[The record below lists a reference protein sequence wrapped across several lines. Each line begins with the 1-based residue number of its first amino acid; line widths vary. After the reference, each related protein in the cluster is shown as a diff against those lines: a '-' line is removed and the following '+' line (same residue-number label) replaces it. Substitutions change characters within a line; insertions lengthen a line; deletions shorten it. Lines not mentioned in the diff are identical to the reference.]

1 MAIFIVVD
9 IFSMPAKYPLIT
21 FCLILLGNSCI
32 GQADLPPCKKA
43 SQIVETLN
51 NFHIKPPVVND
62 AWSEWVFDEFIY
74 LLDPGKRFFS
84 TEDILRLHE
93 YKTKIDDALK
103 NNNCSLIDE
112 ANELFKKKLVESN
125 LFILNVLKNP
135 LNYSK
140 DESLNAGIKKSS
152 PTASKQSDL
161 DNYWRSS
168 LKLQSLLWM
177 SRHSEDD
184 LSKLSTEQ
192 FKELEASARKSI
204 QLKEQGAINRL
215 LNPTGGFEKAV
226 EVSFLKAIAHSFD
239 PHTEYFTPAQK
250 EDFSKSLSTEG
261 LSFGVELEEDQY
273 GQIKISRLTPGGPAW
288 ATNEL
293 NQGDI
298 VISITWGDQ
307 ELINIE
313 QYDLEELNR
322 DFGSSDKNEVALT
335 VKKSNNQIKTIQLT
349 KEKIELDANVI
360 RSLLLKGEKTIGYIS
375 LPGFYSEFEDQQ
387 SKGCADDMARE
398 LIKLKK
404 EKIDG
409 LILDLRFNGGGSL
422 WEAISLAG
430 IFIDVGALAL
440 IQETGKPVVTLKD
453 LNRGT
458 IYDGPLV
465 IMVNGFSASASEL
478 VSAVLQ
484 DLNRAVVVGKQ
495 TYGKAT
501 GQVIIPINKNSL
513 EQSGFLKVTNDR
525 IYRVT
530 GKSLQ
535 KRGVVPDITL
545 PDFFDSLI
553 EREMD
558 FSNAIGADSVIKKVY
573 FTPLPS
579 LPIQELKTKSSQRL
593 LSSNKFE
600 QIIKVENVFTLP
612 IPLELK
618 EFDNYNHLVD
628 DCMKSVQ
635 DREAGNNLYK
645 VQLNH
650 FDDPLLS
657 IDSHRKEISEE
668 LLKEIQHSPYID
680 ESYRILLDY
689 ISIIKSK

>member
-1 MAIFIVVD
+1 
-9 IFSMPAKYPLIT
+9 MPLKYHLIT
-21 FCLILLGNSCI
+21 LFLILLVSLCS
-32 GQADLPPCKKA
+32 GQIDLPPCKKA
-43 SQIVETLN
+43 SQIVETLSRY
-51 NFHIKPPVVND
+51 HINPPIIND
-62 AWSEWVFDEFIY
+62 TWSDWVFNEYIY
-74 LLDPGKRFFS
+74 LLDPGKRYFS
-84 TEDILRLHE
+84 IEDILDLDE
-93 YKTKIDDALK
+93 YKTKLDDAIK
-103 NNNCSLIDE
+103 DIDCSLIDKSR
-112 ANELFKKKLVESN
+112 ELFKKKLAQSS
-125 LFILNVLKNP
+125 LLISTILKTP
-135 LNYSK
+135 FDYSTS
-140 DESLNAGIKKSS
+140 ESLPIGSKKSS
-152 PTASKQSDL
+152 SRAAKQSDL
-161 DNYWRSS
+161 ENYWRSS
-168 LKLQSLLWM
+168 LKLQVLFWM

-184 LSKLSTEQ
+184 LAKLTAEQ
-192 FKELEASARKSI
+192 FKTLEASARKII

-215 LNPTGGFEKAV
+215 QDPTEGFDHYV
-226 EVSFLKAIAHSFD
+226 EAIFLKAIAHSFD
-239 PHTEYFTPAQK
+239 PHTEYFSKAQK
-250 EDFSKSLSTEG
+250 EDFDKSLSTEG

-288 ATNEL
+288 ASNEL

-298 VISITWGDQ
+298 VTSVAWSAQ
-307 ELINIE
+307 EPIDIE

-322 DFGSSDKNEVALT
+322 DLGSTSKNEVTLT
-335 VKKSNNQIKTIQLT
+335 VKKVSNQIKTIQLT
-349 KEKIELDANVI
+349 KGKIELEANVI
-360 RSLLLKGEKTIGYIS
+360 RSFMLKGEKTIGYIS
-375 LPGFYSEFEDQQ
+375 LPGFYSEFENQQ

-430 IFIDVGALAL
+430 IFIDVGPLAL
-440 IQETGKPVVTLKD
+440 IQETGQPVVTLKD

-484 DLNRAVVVGKQ
+484 DFNRALVVGKQ

-501 GQVIIPINKNSL
+501 GQVVIPINKNSP
-513 EQSGFLKVTNDR
+513 EKSGFLKVTNDR

-535 KRGVVPDITL
+535 KKGVVPDIVL
-545 PDFFDSLI
+545 PDLFDSFI

-558 FSNAIGADSVIKKVY
+558 FSNAIGSDSVIKKVY
-573 FTPLPS
+573 YTPLPA
-579 LPIQELKTKSSQRL
+579 LPIPELKTKSTQRL
-593 LSSNKFE
+593 IASNKFE
-600 QIIKVENVFTLP
+600 QIIKAENVFTMP

-618 EFDNYNHLVD
+618 EFDKYNHQIGD
-628 DCMKSVQ
+628 FMKSVK
-635 DREAGNNLYK
+635 DREAGNNLYQ

-668 LLKEIQHSPYID
+668 LLKEIQHSPYIG

-689 ISIIKSK
+689 ISIIKIK

>member
-1 MAIFIVVD
+1 M
-9 IFSMPAKYPLIT
+9 IT
-21 FCLILLGNSCI
+21 LFLMLLVSLCS
-32 GQADLPPCKKA
+32 GQIDLSPCKKA
-43 SQIVETLN
+43 SEIVETLN
-51 NFHIKPPVVND
+51 TYHIKPPVVNNT
-62 AWSEWVFDEFIY
+62 WSEWVFNEYIY
-74 LLDPGKRFFS
+74 LLDPGKRYFS
-84 TEDILRLHE
+84 TEDILNLHE
-93 YKTKIDDALK
+93 YKTKIDDDLK
-103 NNNCSLIDE
+103 DNNCSLI
-112 ANELFKKKLVESN
+112 NKSSELFKKKLAESN
-125 LFILNVLKNP
+125 LFISNTLKTP
-135 LNYSK
+135 FDYSTS
-140 DESLNAGIKKSS
+140 ESLNIGSKKNS
-152 PTASKQSDL
+152 PRAEKQSDL
-161 DNYWRSS
+161 ENYWRSS
-168 LKLQSLLWM
+168 LKLQILFWM

-184 LSKLSTEQ
+184 LAKLTTEQ
-192 FKELEASARKSI
+192 FKTLETSARKII
-204 QLKEQGAINRL
+204 QLKEQGAIRRL
-215 LNPTGGFEKAV
+215 LNPTEGFDQYV
-226 EVSFLKAIAHSFD
+226 EGCFLKAIAHSFD
-239 PHTEYFTPAQK
+239 PHTEYFSNAQK
-250 EDFSKSLSTEG
+250 EDFDKSLSTEG

-288 ATNEL
+288 DTNEL

-298 VISITWGDQ
+298 VTSVTWSAQ
-307 ELINIE
+307 EPIDIE
-313 QYDLEELNR
+313 EYDLEELNR
-322 DFGSSDKNEVALT
+322 DLGTTSKNEVTLT
-335 VKKSNNQIKTIQLT
+335 VKKVSNQIKSIQLT
-349 KEKIELDANVI
+349 KGKIELEANLI
-360 RSLLLKGEKTIGYIS
+360 RSFMLKGEKTIGYIS

-430 IFIDVGALAL
+430 IFIDVGPLAL
-440 IQETGKPVVTLKD
+440 IQETGQPVVTLKD

-484 DLNRAVVVGKQ
+484 DFNRALVVGKQ

-501 GQVIIPINKNSL
+501 GQVIIPINKNSP
-513 EQSGFLKVTNDR
+513 EKSGFLKVTNDR

-535 KRGVVPDITL
+535 KRGVVPDIAL
-545 PDFFDSLI
+545 PDLFDSFI

-558 FSNAIGADSVIKKVY
+558 FSNAIGADSVTKKVY
-573 FTPLPS
+573 YTPLPA
-579 LPIQELKTKSSQRL
+579 LPIQELKTKSAQRV
-593 LSSNKFE
+593 SVSNKFD
-600 QIIKVENVFTLP
+600 QISKAENVFTMP
-612 IPLELK
+612 IPLALK
-618 EFDNYNHLVD
+618 EFDKYNHQIGD
-628 DCMKSVQ
+628 FMKDVK
-635 DREAGNNLYK
+635 DRVASNNLYQ

>member
-1 MAIFIVVD
+1 
-9 IFSMPAKYPLIT
+9 MPLKYPLIT
-21 FCLILLGNSCI
+21 LFLILLVSLCS
-32 GQADLPPCKKA
+32 GQIDLPPCKKA

-51 NFHIKPPVVND
+51 TYHIKPPVVND
-62 AWSEWVFDEFIY
+62 TWSEWVFNEYIY
-74 LLDPGKRFFS
+74 LLDPGKRYFS
-84 TEDILRLHE
+84 TEDILNLHE
-93 YKTKIDDALK
+93 YKSKIDDALK
-103 NNNCSLIDE
+103 DNNCSLI
-112 ANELFKKKLVESN
+112 NKSSELFKKKLAESN
-125 LFILNVLKNP
+125 LFISNTLKTP
-135 LNYSK
+135 FDYSTS
-140 DESLNAGIKKSS
+140 ESLNVGIKKNS
-152 PTASKQSDL
+152 PRAEKQSDL
-161 DNYWRSS
+161 ENYWRSS
-168 LKLQSLLWM
+168 LKLQVLFWM

-184 LSKLSTEQ
+184 LAKLTAEQ
-192 FKELEASARKSI
+192 FKTLEASARKII
-204 QLKEQGAINRL
+204 QLKEQGAINRQ
-215 LNPTGGFEKAV
+215 LNPTEGFDHYV
-226 EVSFLKAIAHSFD
+226 EVCFLKAIAHSFD
-239 PHTEYFTPAQK
+239 PHTEYFSNAQK
-250 EDFSKSLSTEG
+250 EDFDKSLSTEG

-273 GQIKISRLTPGGPAW
+273 GQIKISRLNPGGPAW

-298 VISITWGDQ
+298 VTSVTWSTQ
-307 ELINIE
+307 EPIDIE

-322 DFGSSDKNEVALT
+322 DLGSTNKNEVTLT
-335 VKKSNNQIKTIQLT
+335 VKKVSNQIKTIQLT
-349 KEKIELDANVI
+349 KGKIELEANVI
-360 RSLLLKGEKTIGYIS
+360 RSFMLKGEKTISYIS
-375 LPGFYSEFEDQQ
+375 LPGFYSQFEDQQ

-422 WEAISLAG
+422 SEAISLAG
-430 IFIDVGALAL
+430 IFIDVGPLAL
-440 IQETGKPVVTLKD
+440 IQETGQPVVTLKD

-484 DLNRAVVVGKQ
+484 DFNRALVVGKQ

-501 GQVIIPINKNSL
+501 GQVVIPINKNSS
-513 EQSGFLKVTNDR
+513 EKSGFLKVTNDR

-535 KRGVVPDITL
+535 KRGVVPDIAL
-545 PDFFDSLI
+545 PDLFDSFI

-573 FTPLPS
+573 YTPLPG
-579 LPIQELKTKSSQRL
+579 LPIPELKTKSTQRVIE
-593 LSSNKFE
+593 STRFE
-600 QIIKVENVFTLP
+600 QIIQAENVFTMP
-612 IPLELK
+612 IPLGLK
-618 EFDNYNHLVD
+618 EFDKYNHQIGD
-628 DCMKSVQ
+628 FMKGVK
-635 DREAGNNLYK
+635 DRAVSNNLYQ

-657 IDSHRKEISEE
+657 IDSHRKEISEQ